1 MSNVLS
7 LFHVDTKVEL
17 NQAVAMIL
25 YLYRIV
31 VWFLTPLIFG
41 MLLLRSI
48 REPEYRHRISERFGL
63 LSSELSTDCICF
75 HTVSAG
81 ETISAAPVIQEL
93 IKQDQNLRILITT
106 MTPTGSAM
114 AKKIFGGGV
123 EHSYMPYDYQF
134 AVKRFFNRVQPK
146 ILILMET
153 ELWPNLVNEAAKRR
167 IPVICINARLSEKS
181 ASRYKFIRPL
191 ITRLLQQVD
200 LVACQYDGH
209 VSRFIDLGLDPKKA
223 RALGNM
229 KFDLSVSPNL
239 ITDAQERRKR
249 LSLDHRL
256 VWIVASTHDG
266 EEEVVLTVY
275 KKLKMKYEDLLLVL
289 VPRHPP
295 RSKLVG
301 SIFEREGVK
310 VQYESE
316 RGSLHDMDEVDI
328 LIGDVMGSL
337 FDLYGLAD
345 IATVGG
351 SFVDVGGHNPIEPA
365 AYGLPILVGPYQ
377 YNFSEVMLEFET
389 HGGLKTVKDSE
400 DLYDVLHSLLLSKEK
415 RQSMGKRALQTIEKN
430 KGSTYQLVEL
440 LKSRILDSSI

>member
-1 MSNVLS
+1 MA

-31 VWFLTPLIFG
+31 VWFLTPLIFA

-63 LSSELSTDCICF
+63 LSSELSTGCVCF

-93 IKQDQNLRILITT
+93 IKQDQSLRILITT

-114 AKKIFGGGV
+114 AKKIFGSGV
-123 EHSYMPYDYQF
+123 EHSYLPYDYQF
-134 AVKRFFNRVQPK
+134 AVRRFFNLVRPK

-153 ELWPNLVNEAAKRR
+153 ELWPNLVNEAAKRD
-167 IPVICINARLSEKS
+167 IPVICINARLSERS
-181 ASRYKFIRPL
+181 ARRYTFIRPL
-191 ITRLLQQVD
+191 IKRLLHQVQ
-200 LVACQYDGH
+200 LMACQYDGH

-229 KFDLSVSPNL
+229 KFDLSVPPNL
-239 ITDAQERRKR
+239 IADSFERRKG
-249 LSLDHRL
+249 LGLDQRL

-266 EEEVVLTVY
+266 EEEIILTVY
-275 KKLKMKYEDLLLVL
+275 KKLKTRYEDLLLIL

-295 RSKLVG
+295 RSKFVG
-301 SIFEREGVK
+301 SIFERDGVEVHYESLLESPREINKVK
-310 VQYESE
+310 V
-316 RGSLHDMDEVDI
+316 

-365 AYGLPILVGPYQ
+365 AYGLPILVGPHQ
-377 YNFSEVMLEFET
+377 YNFSEVMLEFEK
-389 HGGLKTVKDSE
+389 HGGLKTMNDSE
-400 DLYDVLHSLLLSKEK
+400 DLQNALDMLLSSKEE
-415 RQSMGKRALQTIEKN
+415 RQEMGDAALKTIEKN
-430 KGSTYQLVEL
+430 KGSTNQLVEL
-440 LKSRILDSSI
+440 LKSRIFDSSI